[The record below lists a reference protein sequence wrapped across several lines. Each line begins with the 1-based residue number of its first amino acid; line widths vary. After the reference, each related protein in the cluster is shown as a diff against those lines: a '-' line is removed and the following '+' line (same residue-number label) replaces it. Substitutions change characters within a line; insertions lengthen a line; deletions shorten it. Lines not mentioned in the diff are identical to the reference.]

1 MHGLVNKLKQL
12 DRFVVLTEY
21 DRQAW
26 QEIPKVD
33 VIPNP
38 LPFYPKDIP
47 SARQKRIITVG
58 RYFDEKGYDML
69 LQAWAIVN
77 KVDKEWEL
85 LWNSVNTVADT
96 QMQEILETFK
106 K

>member
-1 MHGLVNKLKQL
+1 MHGLVEKLRQL

-26 QEIPKVD
+26 QEIPRVD

-38 LPFYPKDIP
+38 LPFYPDLKNVV
-47 SARQKRIITVG
+47 RRKRLLAIG

-69 LQAWAIVN
+69 LQAWAIVEKSCN
-77 KVDKEWEL
+77 EWVL
-85 LWNSVNTVADT
+85 DIYGDGTKSY
-96 QMQEILETFK
+96 
-106 K
+106 